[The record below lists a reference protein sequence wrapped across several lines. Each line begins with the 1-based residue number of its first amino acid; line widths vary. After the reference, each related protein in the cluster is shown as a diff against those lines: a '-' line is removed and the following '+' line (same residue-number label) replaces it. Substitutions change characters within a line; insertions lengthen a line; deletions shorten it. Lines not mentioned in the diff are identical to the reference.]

1 MVDVLTIERKTGDT
15 YPILAKLVDADGLPY
30 ALENVTQIVLVV
42 SNEKDETL
50 GATIELFSVGT
61 VVNPT
66 ATTGDPDL
74 GHATF
79 PVTVDIAALVKDKYS
94 SEIRMVQS
102 TYVHTTETFEYK
114 VVARVGSVTG
124 V

>member
-15 YPILAKLVDADGLPY
+15 YPILAKLVDADGSPY
-30 ALENVTQIVLVV
+30 PLTDVTQIVLVV
-42 SNEKDETL
+42 SDEKDEVL
-50 GATIELFSVGT
+50 DADIELFSTGT

-66 ATTGDPDL
+66 AVTGDADL

-79 PVTVDIAALVKDKYS
+79 PVTTELSELLKDKYS
-94 SEIRMVQS
+94 SEIRMIQS
-102 TYVHTTETFEYK
+102 TFVHTTETFEYK